1 MKDFGISQYIFK
13 YWMARHVFKKG
24 DKNIFLISLSL
35 LPSGGQNFSQYFSEV
50 QVFNAGELYISVVA

>member
-1 MKDFGISQYIFK
+1 
-13 YWMARHVFKKG
+13 MARHVFKKG